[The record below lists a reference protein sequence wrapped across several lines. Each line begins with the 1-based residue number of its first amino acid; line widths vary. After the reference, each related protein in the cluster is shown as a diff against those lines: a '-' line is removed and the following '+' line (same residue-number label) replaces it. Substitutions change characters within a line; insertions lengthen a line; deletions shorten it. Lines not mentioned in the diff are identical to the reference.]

1 MQVLPIPKNI
11 RPWLASLP
19 PIYNWPIRLKRAIL
33 VSSIILCLGAYILLI
48 AGLLISGAL
57 LLELAFHR

>member
-19 PIYNWPIRLKRAIL
+19 PIYTWPIRLKRAIL
-33 VSSIILCLGAYILLI
+33 VSSIVLCFVAYIFLI
-48 AGLLISGAL
+48 AGLLIGGAL
-57 LLELAFHR
+57 LLELAFRR